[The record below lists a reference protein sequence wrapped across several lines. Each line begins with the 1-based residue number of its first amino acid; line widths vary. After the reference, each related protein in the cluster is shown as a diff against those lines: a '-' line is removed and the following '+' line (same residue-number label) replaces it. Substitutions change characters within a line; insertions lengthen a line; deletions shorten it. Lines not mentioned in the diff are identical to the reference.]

1 MNSKWLNILNATA
14 TFLIILSLSLSS
26 ANAETLVGP
35 RLSSFINHTSVTN
48 LQSENLAELVSVS
61 DGGTQGNEESE
72 SAPLSADGRFV
83 VFTSPATNLVPA
95 ANNGAWQVYVRDK
108 QAGLTELI
116 TVTSDGN
123 QGNGESSPGSISVY
137 GRYVVYCSSSTN
149 LVPNGDGVWDTYVYD
164 RQNKQTELVSAA
176 SDGTPGNAYS
186 CSPAGSISDDGRYVA
201 FFSMSNNLIP
211 DDSNESSDVFIHDR
225 LTKQTELISK
235 DNDGDQGNSDS
246 YGGSISADG
255 RFVVFYSWSS
265 NLVPEDEKGFSN
277 VFVHDRQTEQTELI
291 SITSEGKPGNSDS
304 EASGGSI
311 SGNGR
316 YVAFKSFAN
325 NLVGGDTNGFSDIF
339 VRDRELGDTVRVSV
353 STNGEQGNGENG
365 WFNSVSSNGRYV
377 VYSSSSSTLVDE
389 DNNELEDIF
398 VHDLQSGKTER
409 VTMGSDGTEPNGY
422 SYAPFISADGKY
434 ITYTS
439 LADNLVMGDE
449 NEYRDVFINEW
460 IGVMEIFI
468 PIVTK

>member
-1 MNSKWLNILNATA
+1 
-14 TFLIILSLSLSS
+14 
-26 ANAETLVGP
+26 
-35 RLSSFINHTSVTN
+35 
-48 LQSENLAELVSVS
+48 
-61 DGGTQGNEESE
+61 
-72 SAPLSADGRFV
+72 
-83 VFTSPATNLVPA
+83 
-95 ANNGAWQVYVRDK
+95 
-108 QAGLTELI
+108 
-116 TVTSDGN
+116 
-123 QGNGESSPGSISVY
+123 
-137 GRYVVYCSSSTN
+137 
-149 LVPNGDGVWDTYVYD
+149 
-164 RQNKQTELVSAA
+164 
-176 SDGTPGNAYS
+176 
-186 CSPAGSISDDGRYVA
+186 
-201 FFSMSNNLIP
+201 MSNNLIP

-277 VFVHDRQTEQTELI
+277 VFVNDRQTEQTELI